1 MVTRRRWDPDE
12 LAASWVSPPGLGRC
26 VGIGS
31 GIGVVLA
38 FVGIALPSLLAGMEW
53 RPAVG
58 FGVFVA
64 FWGGLGFGSM
74 MGGVAYVMGLDKAEA
89 EIREGSS
96 TAGDERSGSS
106 HPPPPSREA
115 AGGRRVA

>member
-1 MVTRRRWDPDE
+1 MPARRPWDPDE

-26 VGIGS
+26 IGIGC

-38 FVGIALPSLLAGMEW
+38 FIGIALPSLLAGMEW
-53 RPAVG
+53 RSAVG

-74 MGGVAYVMGLDKAEA
+74 MGGVAYLMRLDKAEV
-89 EIREGSS
+89 EVRERSS
-96 TAGDERSGSS
+96 RPDAARSGSS
-106 HPPPPSREA
+106 HPSSPSKEA
-115 AGGRRVA
+115 AGVRRVA